1 PHMAEAQT
9 SRSEPAAPK
18 PVNQRAPRLSQ
29 PTPPNQAVQAGS
41 LDKSPNTTKST
52 EGTLVAPGRSGTSR
66 TLSSPAQPTIASTP
80 LPSGSSRARH
90 QTLPSKL
97 SANKPGQISSP
108 GPSIP
113 EGSIDYGGGVMR
125 SPAFPPSVH
134 IAGGSRK
141 TAGAPPPVTAP
152 FMKD

>member
-1 PHMAEAQT
+1 MAEVQT

-18 PVNQRAPRLSQ
+18 PPANQRVPRLSQ
-29 PTPPNQAVQAGS
+29 PTPPNHTVQAGPS
-41 LDKSPNTTKST
+41 DKTLNVVKST
-52 EGTLVAPGRSGTSR
+52 EGTLAVPDRSGTGR
-66 TLSSPAQPTIASTP
+66 TLSSPAPPTIASTSQ
-80 LPSGSSRARH
+80 PSGPSRARH

-97 SANKPGQISSP
+97 SANKPGQLSSP

-113 EGSIDYGGGVMR
+113 EGSFDYGGGVMQ